1 MKEYDLVFSLGFSCG
16 TSQALRAAGLQFAS
30 YPLDW
35 TGSPGILAS
44 ARLVAEDFAG
54 WFEAEDLEIVDV
66 RHGAGFCT
74 RCYRNRRTGLG
85 YSHEFPDFVPFEES
99 YPMVRDTYARRVKR
113 FRAQAGESRRT
124 LAVYM
129 ELPIRPRAANG
140 DLVEARRILSEK
152 FPKAEVDL
160 LYVYVEPGSRSPVAA
175 DIAPGVSVAGF
186 DYRKYDHGEVT
197 HFIEW
202 EPLVP
207 LLRSNFAAVDS
218 RSAPERRERA
228 AVERKMGNLRWG
240 PDKGLFRRWLN
251 KHLYKMYRSIER
263 LLIERGLVQREGP
276 LWFVEK

>member
-1 MKEYDLVFSLGFSCG
+1 MKEYDFIFSLGFSCG

-44 ARLVAEDFAG
+44 AQLIAGDFAG

-74 RCYRNRRTGLG
+74 RCYRNRRTGFG
-85 YSHEFPDFVPFEES
+85 YSHEFSDFVPFEES
-99 YPMVRDTYARRVKR
+99 YPMVRDTYDRRVER
-113 FRAQAGESRRT
+113 FRAQAGKSRRM

-129 ELPIRPRAANG
+129 ELPIRKRAADG
-140 DLVEARRILSEK
+140 DVVEARRILSEK
-152 FPKAEVDL
+152 FPLAEVDL
-160 LYVYVEPGSRSPVAA
+160 LYVYVEPGRGAPAVSELV
-175 DIAPGVSVAGF
+175 PGVSVAGF

-197 HFIEW
+197 HFIGW

-207 LLRSNFAAVDS
+207 LLRSNFRAVDS
-218 RSAPERRERA
+218 RSDSERRERT
-228 AVERKMGNLRWG
+228 AVERKIGSLRWG
-240 PDKGLFRRWLN
+240 LDKSPFRRWLN
-251 KHLYKMYRSIER
+251 KHLYKTYRSIER
-263 LLIERGLVQREGP
+263 LLVERGLVQREGP